1 MLHFFMH
8 LMVIWLLII
17 IFTAKKIKKD
27 KHGHKSS
34 PKGRVKHKNGEVK
47 VFLLI
52 EIKVFYANGFFSKQA
67 INIPYFMSYFQ
78 NYTILERVLNLK
90 ISIWKT

>member
-1 MLHFFMH
+1 MLQFFLH
-8 LMVIWLLII
+8 LMAVWLLIMT
-17 IFTAKKIKKD
+17 FTAKKIKKD

-52 EIKVFYANGFFSKQA
+52 EIKIFSMRMVLLQSKQA
-67 INIPYFMSYFQ
+67 IY
-78 NYTILERVLNLK
+78 R
-90 ISIWKT
+90 IS